1 MKRQMYLPTLSL
13 LISLF
18 AGGLLRAPLAHA
30 QGEVLGIHLL
40 SPAELPQAQKLL
52 ETKENTAHFVT
63 LPITFDDLNY
73 KSRWQNFLN
82 EAHDAHIKPLIR
94 LTTRFE
100 NGAWVV
106 PNQADIMRYA
116 SFLSSLDWK
125 DEELTI
131 ILFNEPNHANEW
143 GNKLDPEGYVRIA
156 DFATDWFKTESKK
169 YIVLPAGLDLSANNS
184 SGTMDEFSYWK
195 RAIAERPEFLE
206 KLDGWTSHSYP
217 NPGFSSNPWKTD
229 KGSLRGYQH
238 ELSFLGEYT
247 KKEFPVYIT
256 ETGWNTY
263 QLSNWEVQRYYEVA
277 YKQIWSTDARIRAV
291 TPFLLQGAPGTFAPF
306 SFLDARGNPT
316 KSYDV
321 YKSLVTLTR

>member
-1 MKRQMYLPTLSL
+1 MKKQL
-13 LISLF
+13 LLLTFAVFISFLCSV
-18 AGGLLRAPLAHA
+18 LKEAPLAHA

-52 ETKENTAHFVT
+52 ETKENIDHFVT
-63 LPITFDDLNY
+63 LPLTFDDLNY
-73 KSRWQNFLN
+73 ASRWQKFLD

-106 PNQADIMRYA
+106 PTQADIVRYA
-116 SFLSSLDWK
+116 TFLSSLVWK
-125 DEELTI
+125 DDQLTV

-143 GNKLDPEGYVRIA
+143 GNRLDPEEYARIA
-156 DFATDWFKTESKK
+156 DFATDWFKTEPKK

-184 SGTMDEFSYWK
+184 SGTMEEFVYWK
-195 RAIAERPEFLE
+195 RALAERPEFVE

-238 ELSFLGEYT
+238 ELLFLTTYT

-277 YKQIWSTDARIRAV
+277 YKQIWSIDGRIKAV

-306 SFLDARGNPT
+306 SFLDAHGNPT

-321 YKSLVTLTR
+321 YKSLITSSR